1 MSNAKK
7 ILILLLSLAL
17 IDFAIVKYLESPDS
31 IVLKELINPSLKL
44 EKVVKQELSGSKGA
58 YAIAIKNLKT
68 GESYYLDRNR
78 QFEAASLYKIWILA
92 ETMNQIQKGKIKKDE
107 VLKEEISVLN
117 EKFNI
122 SSDSAELTEGTIET
136 TVAYAMKQMIV
147 ISHNYSALA
156 LTKKIGISNAKK
168 FTADNGFKQTSLGQP
183 PKTTAY
189 DTLLF
194 FEKLYKGEIVSKE
207 KSEEMVNIFKMQQL
221 SDKLPKYL
229 PEDTEIAHK
238 TGELGYFS
246 HDAGIVFGEKS
257 DYIIVIL
264 SNSSYPPG
272 AEDKIGKI
280 SKAVYDYFEK

>member
-44 EKVVKQELSGSKGA
+44 EKVVKQSLSGSKGA

-68 GESYYLDRNR
+68 GESYYMDGNR

-107 VLKEEISVLN
+107 VLKEEVSVLN

-122 SSDSAELTEGTIET
+122 SSDSAELTEGIIET

-147 ISHNYSALA
+147 ISHNYSALI
-156 LTKKIGISNAKK
+156 LTQKIGISNAKK

-194 FEKLYKGEIVSKE
+194 FEKLYKGEIVSKG

-221 SDKLPKYL
+221 NDKIPKYL

-246 HDAGIVFGEKS
+246 HDSGIVYGKKS
-257 DYIIVIL
+257 DYIIVVL
-264 SNSSYPPG
+264 SNSAYPPG
-272 AEDKIGKI
+272 SAERIGKI